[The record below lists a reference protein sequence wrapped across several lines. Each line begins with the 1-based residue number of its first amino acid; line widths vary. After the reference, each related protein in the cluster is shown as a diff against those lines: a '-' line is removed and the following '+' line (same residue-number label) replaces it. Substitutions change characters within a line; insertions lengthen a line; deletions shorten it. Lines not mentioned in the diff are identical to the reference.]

1 MSSQSGSLT
10 TTGSVTLAKDPNETM
25 VVVQISGTY
34 GTVSFVFEASADGTN
49 YSPIGAVALANFGA
63 VTGTVS
69 PADNA
74 ELLYLIP
81 MAATLTNVRLRTTA
95 VGSGTVG
102 VLLTGGSFVGLPNFS
117 LSTTIQSITNALTDP
132 GASGAIPVANS
143 GYVPLVSAGAETRTL
158 AAPTFSG
165 QELLLYMKTDGG
177 DITLT
182 CSTTLNE
189 TGNNTA
195 VFGDTGD
202 AIRLIGVEEGSNRRW
217 RITTADGVSL
227 STV

>member
-1 MSSQSGSLT
+1 MASTTGSLT
-10 TTGSVTLAKDPNETM
+10 TTGSVTLSPLPGTDTLTL
-25 VVVQISGTY
+25 VQVSGTY
-34 GTVSFVFEASADGTN
+34 GTASYVIEGTADGTN
-49 YSPIGAVALANFGA
+49 WSPVQAVALANGA
-63 VTGTVS
+63 SVSGTIT

-74 ELLYLIP
+74 ELLYHVPSAMLSG
-81 MAATLTNVRLRTTA
+81 VRLRATA
-95 VGSGTVG
+95 VGSGTLG
-102 VLLTGGSFVGLPNFS
+102 VLLASGAFVGLPQYTVQTS
-117 LSTTIQSITNALTDP
+117 IQTITTALTDP

-182 CSTTLNE
+182 CSTTFNE

-202 AIRLIGVEEGSNRRW
+202 AIRLVGVEEGSNRRW